1 MDVLARMVGTI
12 VADSLKAD
20 DEMREMMNLK
30 ESESTGNNKKGEWD
44 IHRKSVQMAVR
55 TLLKSLSQDENWM
68 VTQAKRKREKE
79 DVFKQNPSMDPVF
92 MKV

>member
-30 ESESTGNNKKGEWD
+30 ESESTGNNMKGEWD
-44 IHRKSVQMAVR
+44 IHRK
-55 TLLKSLSQDENWM
+55 
-68 VTQAKRKREKE
+68 
-79 DVFKQNPSMDPVF
+79 
-92 MKV
+92 

>member
-1 MDVLARMVGTI
+1 
-12 VADSLKAD
+12 
-20 DEMREMMNLK
+20 
-30 ESESTGNNKKGEWD
+30 
-44 IHRKSVQMAVR
+44 MAVR